1 MKAYWQLVYAHRKA
15 ICSNQR
21 AFPLVVERTS
31 YFHGNIGYFLRI
43 KCFIICC
50 HTDTRFPIYRHGMG
64 EIEDYPEEGTE
75 EEKQEWE
82 EGKIA
87 WEDMLDYFDEMM
99 GFFGWTAFH
108 SGLLAIIGIFSAFLL
123 WTNRQAGIKAVGL
136 WIVIN
141 FVGGIWMM
149 WRMSEIGF
157 TPIDDYGQE
166 AGGTMIPDLINQFSM
181 IMGVG
186 QIALCNGFL
195 LALLVLVASKS
206 KPETTI
212 DIPSGFR

>member
-1 MKAYWQLVYAHRKA
+1 MRTEKPYTPISEPSPWWLKGLAIFMVIMSILYVLNALLSAATPILFSQL
-15 ICSNQR
+15 
-21 AFPLVVERTS
+21 
-31 YFHGNIGYFLRI
+31 
-43 KCFIICC
+43 
-50 HTDTRFPIYRHGMG
+50 TDTEWE
-64 EIEDYPEEGTE
+64 EIEEYPEDGTE

-99 GFFGWTAFH
+99 GFIKWTAFH
-108 SGLLAIIGIFSAFLL
+108 SGLLAFIGIFSAFLL
-123 WTNRQAGIKAVGL
+123 WTNREAGIKAVGL
-136 WIVIN
+136 WIAVN
-141 FVGGIWMM
+141 FIGGIWMM
-149 WRMSEIGF
+149 WKMSEIGF

-181 IMGVG
+181 IMGIG

-212 DIPSGFR
+212 DIPSGYR

>member
-1 MKAYWQLVYAHRKA
+1 VRIEKAYTPISEPSPWWLKGLAIFMVIMSILYALNALLSAATPILVSQL
-15 ICSNQR
+15 
-21 AFPLVVERTS
+21 
-31 YFHGNIGYFLRI
+31 
-43 KCFIICC
+43 
-50 HTDTRFPIYRHGMG
+50 TDTEWE
-64 EIEDYPEEGTE
+64 EIEEYPEDGTE

-87 WEDMLDYFDEMM
+87 WDDMQDYFDEMM
-99 GFFGWTAFH
+99 GFIGWTAFH
-108 SGLLAIIGIFSAFLL
+108 SGLLAIIGTFSAFLL
-123 WTNRQAGIKAVGL
+123 WTNREAGIKAVGL
-136 WIVIN
+136 WIAVN
-141 FVGGIWMM
+141 FIGGIWMM
-149 WRMSEIGF
+149 WRMSKIGF

>member
-1 MKAYWQLVYAHRKA
+1 MRIEKAYTPISEPSPWWLKGLAIFMVIMSIFYALNALLSAATPILVSQL
-15 ICSNQR
+15 
-21 AFPLVVERTS
+21 
-31 YFHGNIGYFLRI
+31 
-43 KCFIICC
+43 
-50 HTDTRFPIYRHGMG
+50 TDTEWE
-64 EIEDYPEEGTE
+64 EIEEYPEDGTE

-82 EGKIA
+82 EGRIA
-87 WEDMLDYFDEMM
+87 WDDMQDYFDEMM
-99 GFFGWTAFH
+99 GFIGWTAFH
-108 SGLLAIIGIFSAFLL
+108 SGLLAIIGTFSAFLL
-123 WTNRQAGIKAVGL
+123 WTNREAGIKAVGL
-136 WIVIN
+136 WIAVN
-141 FVGGIWMM
+141 FIGGIWMM
-149 WRMSEIGF
+149 WRMSKIGF

>member
-1 MKAYWQLVYAHRKA
+1 MRIEKPYALISEPSPWWLKGLAIFMGILAIFYALNALLSAATPILVSQY
-15 ICSNQR
+15 
-21 AFPLVVERTS
+21 
-31 YFHGNIGYFLRI
+31 
-43 KCFIICC
+43 
-50 HTDTRFPIYRHGMG
+50 TDMEWE

-123 WTNRQAGIKAVGL
+123 WTNREAGIKAVGL

-181 IMGVG
+181 IIVVG

>member
-1 MKAYWQLVYAHRKA
+1 MRIEKAYTPVSEPSPWWLKGLAIFMVIMAILYALNALVSTA
-15 ICSNQR
+15 I
-21 AFPLVVERTS
+21 PILVS
-31 YFHGNIGYFLRI
+31 QN
-43 KCFIICC
+43 
-50 HTDTRFPIYRHGMG
+50 TDIEWE
-64 EIEDYPEEGTE
+64 EIEEYPEDGTE

-99 GFFGWTAFH
+99 GFIKWTAFH
-108 SGLLAIIGIFSAFLL
+108 SGLLAFIGIFSAILL
-123 WTNRQAGIKAVGL
+123 WTNREAGIKAVGL
-136 WIVIN
+136 WISVN
-141 FVGGIWMM
+141 FIGGIWMM
-149 WRMSEIGF
+149 WKMSEIGF

-181 IMGVG
+181 IMGIG

-212 DIPSGFR
+212 DIPSGYR

>member
-1 MKAYWQLVYAHRKA
+1 MRIEKPYALISEPSPWWLKGLAIFMGILAIFYALNALLSAATPILVSQY
-15 ICSNQR
+15 
-21 AFPLVVERTS
+21 
-31 YFHGNIGYFLRI
+31 
-43 KCFIICC
+43 
-50 HTDTRFPIYRHGMG
+50 TDMEWE

>member
-1 MKAYWQLVYAHRKA
+1 MRIEKPYALISEPSPWWLKGLAIFMGILAIFYALNALLSAATPILVSQY
-15 ICSNQR
+15 
-21 AFPLVVERTS
+21 
-31 YFHGNIGYFLRI
+31 
-43 KCFIICC
+43 
-50 HTDTRFPIYRHGMG
+50 TDMEWG

-108 SGLLAIIGIFSAFLL
+108 SGLLAIIGIFSAILL
-123 WTNRQAGIKAVGL
+123 WANREAGIKAVGL
-136 WIVIN
+136 WIAVN

>member
-1 MKAYWQLVYAHRKA
+1 MRIEKPYALISEPSPWWLKGLAIFMGILAIFYALNALLSAATPILVSQY
-15 ICSNQR
+15 
-21 AFPLVVERTS
+21 
-31 YFHGNIGYFLRI
+31 
-43 KCFIICC
+43 
-50 HTDTRFPIYRHGMG
+50 TDMEWG

-123 WTNRQAGIKAVGL
+123 WTNRQAGIKTVGL

>member
-1 MKAYWQLVYAHRKA
+1 MRIEKAYTPVSEPSPWWLKGLAIFMVIMAILYALNALVSTA
-15 ICSNQR
+15 I
-21 AFPLVVERTS
+21 PILVS
-31 YFHGNIGYFLRI
+31 QN
-43 KCFIICC
+43 
-50 HTDTRFPIYRHGMG
+50 TDIEWE
-64 EIEDYPEEGTE
+64 EIEEYPEDGTE

-87 WEDMLDYFDEMM
+87 WEDMQDYFDEMM
-99 GFFGWTAFH
+99 VFIGWTAFH

-123 WTNRQAGIKAVGL
+123 WTNREAGIKVVGL
-136 WIVIN
+136 WIAVN

>member
-1 MKAYWQLVYAHRKA
+1 
-15 ICSNQR
+15 
-21 AFPLVVERTS
+21 
-31 YFHGNIGYFLRI
+31 
-43 KCFIICC
+43 
-50 HTDTRFPIYRHGMG
+50 
-64 EIEDYPEEGTE
+64 
-75 EEKQEWE
+75 
-82 EGKIA
+82 
-87 WEDMLDYFDEMM
+87 LD
-99 GFFGWTAFH
+99 
-108 SGLLAIIGIFSAFLL
+108 IIGTFSAFLL
-123 WTNRQAGIKAVGL
+123 WKNREAGIKAVGL
-136 WIVIN
+136 WIAVN

>member
-1 MKAYWQLVYAHRKA
+1 MRIEKPYALISEPSPWWLKGLAIFMGILAIFYALNALLSAATPILVSQY
-15 ICSNQR
+15 
-21 AFPLVVERTS
+21 
-31 YFHGNIGYFLRI
+31 
-43 KCFIICC
+43 
-50 HTDTRFPIYRHGMG
+50 TDMEWE

-123 WTNRQAGIKAVGL
+123 WTNREAGIKAVGL

-181 IMGVG
+181 IMGLG

>member
-1 MKAYWQLVYAHRKA
+1 MRIEKPYALISEPSPWWLKGLAIFMGILAIFYALNALLSAVTPILVSQY
-15 ICSNQR
+15 
-21 AFPLVVERTS
+21 
-31 YFHGNIGYFLRI
+31 
-43 KCFIICC
+43 
-50 HTDTRFPIYRHGMG
+50 TDMEWG

>member
-1 MKAYWQLVYAHRKA
+1 VRIEKAYTPISEPSPWWLKGLAIFMVIMSIFYALNALLSAATPILVSQL
-15 ICSNQR
+15 
-21 AFPLVVERTS
+21 
-31 YFHGNIGYFLRI
+31 
-43 KCFIICC
+43 
-50 HTDTRFPIYRHGMG
+50 TDTEWE
-64 EIEDYPEEGTE
+64 EIEEYPEDGTE

-82 EGKIA
+82 EGRIA
-87 WEDMLDYFDEMM
+87 WDDMQDYFDEMM
-99 GFFGWTAFH
+99 GFIGWTAFH
-108 SGLLAIIGIFSAFLL
+108 SGLLAIIGTFSAFLL
-123 WTNRQAGIKAVGL
+123 WTNREAGIKAVGL
-136 WIVIN
+136 WIAVN
-141 FVGGIWMM
+141 FIGGIWMM
-149 WRMSEIGF
+149 WRMSKIGF

>member
-1 MKAYWQLVYAHRKA
+1 MRIEKPYALISEPSPWWLKGLAIFMGILAIFYALNALLSAATPILVSQY
-15 ICSNQR
+15 
-21 AFPLVVERTS
+21 
-31 YFHGNIGYFLRI
+31 
-43 KCFIICC
+43 
-50 HTDTRFPIYRHGMG
+50 TDMEWG

>member
-1 MKAYWQLVYAHRKA
+1 MRIEKPYALISEPSPWWLKGLAIFMGILAIFYALNALLSAATPILVSQY
-15 ICSNQR
+15 
-21 AFPLVVERTS
+21 
-31 YFHGNIGYFLRI
+31 
-43 KCFIICC
+43 
-50 HTDTRFPIYRHGMG
+50 TDMEWE

-87 WEDMLDYFDEMM
+87 WEDMLDYFDDMM

-123 WTNRQAGIKAVGL
+123 WTNREAGIKAVGL

-181 IMGVG
+181 IMGLG

>member
-1 MKAYWQLVYAHRKA
+1 MRIEKPYALISEPSPWWLKGLAIFMGILAIFYALNALLSAATPILVSQY
-15 ICSNQR
+15 
-21 AFPLVVERTS
+21 
-31 YFHGNIGYFLRI
+31 
-43 KCFIICC
+43 
-50 HTDTRFPIYRHGMG
+50 TDMEWE

-99 GFFGWTAFH
+99 VFFGWTAFH

-123 WTNRQAGIKAVGL
+123 WTNREAGIKAVGL

-181 IMGVG
+181 IMGLG

>member
-1 MKAYWQLVYAHRKA
+1 MRIEKPYALISEPSPWWLKGLAIFMGILAIFYALNSLLSAATPILVSQY
-15 ICSNQR
+15 
-21 AFPLVVERTS
+21 
-31 YFHGNIGYFLRI
+31 
-43 KCFIICC
+43 
-50 HTDTRFPIYRHGMG
+50 TDMEWE

-123 WTNRQAGIKAVGL
+123 WTNREAGIKAVGL
-136 WIVIN
+136 WIAVN

>member
-1 MKAYWQLVYAHRKA
+1 MRIEKPYALISEPSPWWLKGLAIFMGILAIFYALNALLSAATPILVSQY
-15 ICSNQR
+15 
-21 AFPLVVERTS
+21 
-31 YFHGNIGYFLRI
+31 
-43 KCFIICC
+43 
-50 HTDTRFPIYRHGMG
+50 TDMEWG

-123 WTNRQAGIKAVGL
+123 WTNREAGIKAVGL

>member
-1 MKAYWQLVYAHRKA
+1 
-15 ICSNQR
+15 
-21 AFPLVVERTS
+21 
-31 YFHGNIGYFLRI
+31 
-43 KCFIICC
+43 
-50 HTDTRFPIYRHGMG
+50 
-64 EIEDYPEEGTE
+64 
-75 EEKQEWE
+75 
-82 EGKIA
+82 
-87 WEDMLDYFDEMM
+87 MLDYFDEMM

-123 WTNRQAGIKAVGL
+123 WTNREAGIKAVGL
-136 WIVIN
+136 WIAVN

-181 IMGVG
+181 IMGIG

>member
-1 MKAYWQLVYAHRKA
+1 MRIEKPYALISEPSPWWLKGLAIFMGILAIFYALNALLSAATPILVSQY
-15 ICSNQR
+15 
-21 AFPLVVERTS
+21 
-31 YFHGNIGYFLRI
+31 
-43 KCFIICC
+43 
-50 HTDTRFPIYRHGMG
+50 TDMEWG

-108 SGLLAIIGIFSAFLL
+108 SGLLAIIGIFSAILL
-123 WTNRQAGIKAVGL
+123 WANREAGIKAVGL
-136 WIVIN
+136 WIAVN

-212 DIPSGFR
+212 DIPSGYR

>member
-1 MKAYWQLVYAHRKA
+1 MRIEKPYALISEPSPWWLKGLAIFMGILAIFYALNALLSAATPILVSQYTD
-15 ICSNQR
+15 
-21 AFPLVVERTS
+21 VEW
-31 YFHGNIGYFLRI
+31 
-43 KCFIICC
+43 
-50 HTDTRFPIYRHGMG
+50 G

-123 WTNRQAGIKAVGL
+123 WTNREAGIKAVGL

-181 IMGVG
+181 IMGFG